1 MASFDATVVRVV
13 DKSPTNPEA
22 DRRRKRKLA
31 RKTFVVAAALV
42 AAGIA
47 AVAWASGDWS
57 SARSAAEDMKS
68 RQQELRKLT
77 PEETRLIVTAI
88 CDADEDA
95 RGSAGKDAA
104 ERVASDVNSK
114 FEELRRARDLAY
126 RLLDDVIA
134 DDNLKDKRDEA
145 KQLREEVS
153 KRWDSIT
160 MMAERAMKGANH
172 PLVSFLIKEGQDAHK
187 DRQHDCDASEF
198 TLDSGKRVDCIMAS
212 GETCLVIEFKPEN
225 SRAISSGVSQA
236 RGYAAEL
243 NDELKKTESNVIK
256 KLIGIKS
263 DFGKCKQFVYRVDC
277 YKLCPSVD
285 ENGEFREAHPDWKKD
300 CS

>member
-1 MASFDATVVRVV
+1 MASFDATVVTSG
-13 DKSPTNPEA
+13 DKSPMNPEA
-22 DRRRKRKLA
+22 DRGRKRMLT
-31 RKTFVVAAALV
+31 RKTLVVATILV
-42 AAGIA
+42 AAGV

-77 PEETRLIVTAI
+77 PEETRQIVTAI
-88 CDADEDA
+88 CEADEDA
-95 RGSAGKDAA
+95 RESAGKSAA

-114 FEELRRARDLAY
+114 YEDLRHARDSAY

-145 KQLREEVS
+145 KQLREEVG

-187 DRQHDCDASEF
+187 DKQHDCDASEF

-225 SRAISSGVSQA
+225 SRAISSGVNQA

-243 NDELKKTESNVIK
+243 NDELKKTESSVIK

-285 ENGEFREAHPDWKKD
+285 ESGEFREAHPDWKKD